1 MSIKQVNRIYSDF
14 DLSFAANP
22 VTGDVAKKYD
32 VNAVKQSLKTLVLTR
47 FYERPFQP
55 KLGSPIY
62 ALLFE
67 NIDVITAN
75 RLQLELEILINK
87 YEPRVRAQDIEVV
100 PEYDTNTFSVNITF
114 YVYGIEGPFNF
125 STIKRQK
132 TYFHKL
138 KVS

>member
-1 MSIKQVNRIYSDF
+1 MAIKQVNRIYSDF

-62 ALLFE
+62 AF
-67 NIDVITAN
+67 T
-75 RLQLELEILINK
+75 
-87 YEPRVRAQDIEVV
+87 
-100 PEYDTNTFSVNITF
+100 VNITF
-114 YVYGIEGPFNF
+114 YVFGIEGPFNF
-125 STIKRQK
+125 STILRR
-132 TYFHKL
+132 
-138 KVS
+138 SR

>member
-87 YEPRVRAQDIEVV
+87 YEPRVNR
-100 PEYDTNTFSVNITF
+100 FRSW
-114 YVYGIEGPFNF
+114 
-125 STIKRQK
+125 IKWI
-132 TYFHKL
+132 L
-138 KVS
+138 ENG